1 MRKPLLARITK
12 LGYTGLLKPI
22 FFKLDP
28 EKVHERALHSGVSL
42 GNNETARKLVSKVF
56 GKRYPS
62 LRRTVDGVKYPSPIG
77 LAAGFDKNGE
87 LLNILPSIGFGFME
101 VGSVT
106 KRSYLGNTG
115 KRLVR
120 APHEKGIFVNYGL
133 KSEGAE
139 SVAERLSQYRKQELS
154 EPFPVGVS
162 VAPTND
168 GRCTDP
174 TLMVEEYVWG
184 VKHFEKLANYLT
196 LNLSCPNTS
205 CGQPF
210 LEAKN
215 LRMLLDA
222 LPEVSIPLYLKLS
235 PDKDDSHIVE
245 LLSIASDYPVV
256 KGVVLSNLTKDRTK
270 LKDAEKYTNVQGG
283 LSGKT
288 LFPRTLSLITHIKK
302 QFGDRFTLIACGGI
316 TTAAEI
322 YELEKVGAD
331 LVQLVTAIIYNG
343 PSSITLISA
352 DLDQL
357 YRLQGPP
364 TRQ

>member
-1 MRKPLLARITK
+1 MHRPLLASITK
-12 LGYTGLLKPI
+12 WGYTGILKPI

-42 GNNETARKLVSKVF
+42 GRNQTARKLITKAL
-56 GKRYPS
+56 GKRYTS
-62 LRRTVDGVKYPSPIG
+62 LRRTVDGVRYPSPIG

-87 LLNILPSIGFGFME
+87 LMDILPSIGFGFME

-120 APHEKGIFVNYGL
+120 APHVKGIFVNYGL

-139 SVAERLSQYRKQELS
+139 SVATRLANYRKQEPT

-174 TLMVEEYVWG
+174 SLMVEEYVWG
-184 VKHFEKLANYLT
+184 VKHFEELADYIT

-210 LEAKN
+210 LEASN
-215 LRMLLDA
+215 LRMLLDS
-222 LPEVSIPLYLKLS
+222 LPAVSIPLYLKLS
-235 PDKDDSHIVE
+235 PDKQDDRIIE
-245 LLSIASDYPVV
+245 LLTIAADYPTV
-256 KGVVLSNLTKDRTK
+256 KGVVLGNLTKDRTK
-270 LKDAEKYTNVQGG
+270 LKDAERYANVQGG

-288 LFPRTLSLITHIKK
+288 LYPRTLSLITSIREK
-302 QFGDRFTLIACGGI
+302 FGDRFTLIACGGI
-316 TTAAEI
+316 SSAAEV
-322 YELEKVGAD
+322 YELEKAGAS
-331 LVQLVTAIIYNG
+331 LVQLITSIIYNG
-343 PSSITLISA
+343 PSSIALMSA
-352 DLDQL
+352 DLDSL
-357 YRLQGPP
+357 YRLQGAPS
-364 TRQ
+364 RG